1 MIRRPSSRRLLL
13 AGACAI
19 LAPVALPLRR
29 VRAATL
35 VATPQQTEGPYY
47 PLAFPAD
54 SDNDLVQV
62 RGQAAQAIGT
72 ILHLQGRV
80 LDTDGRPLDGALV
93 EIWQSDSNGIYDHPG
108 QSGRDKRDRAFQ
120 GYGRVLADA
129 EGRYSFRTLKP
140 VPYAGRPGAHIHL
153 KAAGAGYHLT
163 SQLYIAGEPGNE
175 QDFLYRAATRDPQ
188 QRERVEM
195 RLAPANGLEPGA
207 FATSLD
213 IVIG

>member
-108 QSGRDKRDRAFQ
+108 QSGREHGQRKDDGQGEQETPKVMGRQRIEMQPVGDEDRVVHQ
-120 GYGRVLADA
+120 VRVLVQRH
-129 EGRYSFRTLKP
+129 GLSL
-140 VPYAGRPGAHIHL
+140 
-153 KAAGAGYHLT
+153 
-163 SQLYIAGEPGNE
+163 
-175 QDFLYRAATRDPQ
+175 AAT
-188 QRERVEM
+188 
-195 RLAPANGLEPGA
+195 PARFYGTQLR
-207 FATSLD
+207 ATRKPK
-213 IVIG
+213 